1 MQSSK
6 KAAECA
12 TPLIL
17 NRILP
22 KCHPETRVWGYY
34 KSEGI
39 KSNFHLYKV
48 VEGHDSC
55 HTHTQLIELKWI
67 SRCQCESLSPD
78 PARLVVRLGE
88 GAPPSLHAGAHT
100 APTTR
105 ARACGVEW
113 EGLAGNEHVQRRK
126 TNASLWQASVSL
138 SVKGDYNTCLRGNPE
153 GVGALSVV
161 PGTL

>member
-22 KCHPETRVWGYY
+22 KYHPETRVWGYY

-48 VEGHDSC
+48 VEGQDSC
-55 HTHTQLIELKWI
+55 HTHTLLIDLNWI
-67 SRCQCESLSPD
+67 RQFQCESLSRD
-78 PARLVVRLGE
+78 AARLVGGMGGL
-88 GAPPSLHAGAHT
+88 PPSLRVQV
-100 APTTR
+100 PKPSP
-105 ARACGVEW
+105 
-113 EGLAGNEHVQRRK
+113 GLVINKHVQRRK
-126 TNASLWQASVSL
+126 THASHNL
-138 SVKGDYNTCLRGNPE
+138 SEPQLPHLSIIIFQGDYNTCFSGDP
-153 GVGALSVV
+153 
-161 PGTL
+161 